1 MNTAADDTGLP
12 AERTSEIMHLF
23 SSKKMIFVVL
33 AVIISVTLGA
43 YIYYSDHRS
52 LRQLPASI
60 IPIDQGITVAY
71 LVKLPQGH
79 LLFDT
84 GYASDYASFA
94 SAITKKNISISDIRY
109 CLLSHHHDD
118 HAGYINT
125 LLKNNSNIKVIAHE
139 RSVPLLASGK
149 NNTAN
154 GGGIVN
160 SRIYALFRFKQII
173 TPEWDLSFPPFTM
186 RTSDILL
193 KETAMNLPSDTGRN
207 LKVLYTPG
215 HTNDSISL
223 IVDDTYLLCGDLA
236 SNFLNWAGASQ
247 LTLFNENVVQVYR
260 SWLMVYGEGI
270 KVIVPSHGKPFS
282 ADLLKENF
290 DIYKQEELVKFF

>member
-1 MNTAADDTGLP
+1 MSLLNG
-12 AERTSEIMHLF
+12 
-23 SSKKMIFVVL
+23 KKMKLVVL
-33 AVIISVTLGA
+33 VVIISAALGA

-60 IPIDQGITVAY
+60 IPIDQGITIAY
-71 LVKLPQGH
+71 LVKLPQGY

-84 GYASDYASFA
+84 GYSADYTSFA
-94 SAITKKNISISDIRY
+94 SALAKRNISISDIRY

-118 HAGYINT
+118 HAGYINI
-125 LLKNNSNIKVIAHE
+125 LLKNQSSIKVIAHE

-173 TPEWDLSFPPFTM
+173 TPEWDLSFAPFKM
-186 RTSDILL
+186 RKKDIIL

-215 HTNDSISL
+215 HTTDSISL
-223 IVDDTYLLCGDLA
+223 VVDDTYLLCGDLA
-236 SNFLNWAGASQ
+236 ANFLNWAGASQ
-247 LTLFNENVVQVYR
+247 LTLFNENVAQVYR
-260 SWLMVYGEGI
+260 SWRMVYGEGV
-270 KVIVPSHGKPFS
+270 KVIVPAHGKPFS
-282 ADLLKENF
+282 ADLLKDNF
-290 DIYKQEELVKFF
+290 DVYKQEELVKFF

>member
-1 MNTAADDTGLP
+1 MQLLGN
-12 AERTSEIMHLF
+12 
-23 SSKKMIFVVL
+23 KKTIFVVL
-33 AVIISVTLGA
+33 GAIIFVALIA

-60 IPIDQGITVAY
+60 IPIDQGITTAY
-71 LVKLPQGH
+71 LVKLPHGY

-84 GYASDYASFA
+84 GYAADYQSFT
-94 SAITKKNISISDIRY
+94 TKIAKRNISISDIRY

-125 LLKNNSNIKVIAHE
+125 LLKKNSNIKVIAHE
-139 RSVPLLASGK
+139 RAVPLLASGK
-149 NNTAN
+149 NNTGN
-154 GGGIVN
+154 GGGIIN

-173 TPEWDLSFPPFTM
+173 TPEWDLSFAPFTM
-186 RTSDILL
+186 RASDILL
-193 KETAMNLPSDTGRN
+193 KETAMHLPSDTGSN

-215 HTNDSISL
+215 HTTDSISL
-223 IVDDTYLLCGDLA
+223 VVDDTYLLCGDLA
-236 SNFLNWAGASQ
+236 SHFLNWAGASQ
-247 LTLFNENVVQVYR
+247 LTLFNENVAQVYR
-260 SWLMVYGEGI
+260 SWRMVYGEGI

-290 DIYKQEELVKFF
+290 DVYKQEELIKFF

>member
-1 MNTAADDTGLP
+1 
-12 AERTSEIMHLF
+12 MHLF
-23 SSKKMIFVVL
+23 SSKKMILVVL
-33 AVIISVTLGA
+33 AVIILVALGL

-71 LVKLPQGH
+71 LVKLPQGY

-84 GYASDYASFA
+84 GYAADYTRFA
-94 SAITKKNISISDIRY
+94 ATIAKRNISILDIRY

-125 LLKNNSNIKVIAHE
+125 LLKNNSSIKIIAHE
-139 RSVPLLASGK
+139 RAVPLLASGK

-160 SRIYALFRFKQII
+160 SRIYGLFRFKQII

-186 RTSDILL
+186 RTRDILL

-215 HTNDSISL
+215 HTTDSISL
-223 IVDDTYLLCGDLA
+223 VVDDTYLLCGDLA

-247 LTLFNENVVQVYR
+247 LTLFNENVAQVYR
-260 SWLMVYGEGI
+260 SWRMVYGYGV

-290 DIYKQEELVKFF
+290 DAYKQEELVKFF

>member
-1 MNTAADDTGLP
+1 
-12 AERTSEIMHLF
+12 
-23 SSKKMIFVVL
+23 MIFVVL
-33 AVIISVTLGA
+33 VVIISVALGA

-71 LVKLPQGH
+71 LVKLPQGY

-84 GYASDYASFA
+84 GYAADYTSFTSVLA
-94 SAITKKNISISDIRY
+94 KRNISISDIRY

-118 HAGYINT
+118 HAGYINI
-125 LLKNNSNIKVIAHE
+125 LLKNNSSIKVIAHE

-160 SRIYALFRFKQII
+160 SRIYALFRFKQTI
-173 TPEWDLSFPPFTM
+173 TPEWDLSFQPFTM
-186 RTSDILL
+186 RKNDIHL
-193 KETAMNLPSDTGRN
+193 KETAMNLSSDTGRN

-215 HTNDSISL
+215 HTTDSISL
-223 IVDDTYLLCGDLA
+223 VVDDTYLLCGDLA

-247 LTLFNENVVQVYR
+247 LTLFNENIAQVYR
-260 SWLMVYGEGI
+260 SWRMVYGEGV
-270 KVIVPSHGKPFS
+270 KVIVPAHGKPFS
-282 ADLLKENF
+282 ADLLKDNF
-290 DIYKQEELVKFF
+290 DVYKQEELVKFF